1 MKFAVDT
8 GAALSLASSAH
19 FQKIVN
25 LYDLII
31 TEAIEAELIQFAA
44 YNDDLG
50 LKAQEILK
58 MKLSKKQPHH
68 LLPLFL
74 EKGEIEVFSLA
85 WEEKMPALTDDVRA
99 ARVVREKYSV
109 EVRPSFYILLLL
121 YKNKKISKE
130 ELIID
135 MNSILIRRNWLTG
148 ALWGYA
154 QNLIKNL

>member
-8 GAALSLASSAH
+8 GAALSLALSTH
-19 FQKIVN
+19 FRKIIN
-25 LYDLII
+25 LHELII
-31 TEAIEAELIQFAA
+31 TETIENELAQFVE

-58 MKLSKKQPHH
+58 IKLFKKQPKN
-68 LLPLFL
+68 LLPLLL

-85 WEEKMPALTDDVRA
+85 WEEKILALTDDIHA

-109 EVRPSFYILLLL
+109 EVRPSFYVFLLL
-121 YKNKKISKE
+121 YKNKKITKE

-135 MNSILIRRNWLTG
+135 INSILIRRNWLTG
-148 ALWGYA
+148 VLWGYA